1 LISFLPNQAI
11 ATLATPKRA
20 NAQAEAACTDNRGE
34 WNADTQECSGI
45 SQELCQQFGGK
56 FENDLCKF

>member
-1 LISFLPNQAI
+1 MLKELTQ
-11 ATLATPKRA
+11 KRA

-34 WNADTQECSGI
+34 WNMDTQECSGI

-56 FENDLCKF
+56 FENELCKF